1 MIPLIIDTDPGCDD
15 AMAIAYALAHPE
27 LNLVG
32 LTTVFGNTT
41 VAKTTRNARWL
52 LERFGAREVAVAQGA
67 AVPLVQQPLPTAEFV
82 HGDDG
87 IGNTYDADESL
98 SPVARHSRELDTDAA
113 DFIIDT
119 ARRSP
124 GTLRLVAIGPLTN
137 IAEALRREPE
147 LPALVHSLVIMGG
160 TVDEPGN
167 VTPLA
172 EANFYNDPHAADEVL
187 SRDWPVCLIG
197 LDVTHRIMIKDSDLD
212 RLGAEAGRTGELIRA
227 SSRFYVDF
235 YTRQGAARDAH
246 AGGAQPACAMHDAAA
261 VIYLVAP
268 DAFVTV
274 TGGARVVPEGM
285 AAGQLALDRT
295 GYRYARNDWDDR
307 EPVSACMSVDAP
319 RVLADFI
326 DTLVAGHLS

>member
-15 AMAIAYALAHPE
+15 AMAIAYALAHPR
-27 LNLVG
+27 LRLVA

-41 VAKTTRNARWL
+41 VIKTTRNARWL
-52 LERFGAREVAVAQGA
+52 LERFGAKEVAVVQGA
-67 AVPLVQQPLPTAEFV
+67 AAPLVQAPLPTAEFV

-87 IGNTYDADESL
+87 IGNTYVADEPL
-98 SPVARHSRELDTDAA
+98 DPDAHHARVLEMDAA

-147 LPALVHSLVIMGG
+147 LPSLVHSLVIMGG

-187 SRDWPVCLIG
+187 ARDWPVCLVG

-235 YTRQGAARDAH
+235 YTRQGAAREAH
-246 AGGAQPACAMHDAAA
+246 AAGAEPSCAMHDAAA
-261 VIYLVAP
+261 VAWLVIP
-268 DAFVTV
+268 DAFSTIS
-274 TGGARVVPEGM
+274 GGARVVPDGM
-285 AAGQLALDRT
+285 AAGQLALDRV
-295 GYRYARNDWDDR
+295 GYRYARDDWDDR
-307 EPVSACMSVDAP
+307 ERVSACMGVEAP

-326 DTLVAGHLS
+326 DTIVAGHLV